1 MKLAPLAAVLALT
14 ALAGGAGRSV
24 AASTAGAGGYRILLT
39 SNRDGRM
46 RGYSVR
52 PDGSRLTPLLPR
64 AQRLV
69 PAAAS
74 RDGSTVAYEGGSGIY
89 VSRADGSRLHRVVGQ
104 AAWYAALSS
113 DGKLLACTI
122 PKRGRGIWIVGAD
135 GRRVRRLT
143 RGLDD
148 APAWSP
154 DGTSVAFVRRVGSS
168 QALVV
173 QPLHGSERWLAWGSF
188 AGRSAW
194 SPDGRWIAY
203 IYYKAGVVDGELF
216 LTRPNGTGRHS
227 VTGNLTGSVAA
238 FDWSPDG
245 KRLAV
250 ADGGIAITGVAGRVR
265 RLGVGVSGFSVRWL
279 PDARRLALADA
290 DGQIWIVDRAGH
302 GLRRVTRE
310 GSNDLVGWTRL
321 APARPPATPLPKTER
336 VLGRET
342 LALRAQVTSLAAD
355 GARVAFV
362 TQATAFDCDHVA
374 VWTPVARSLRRP
386 LPAPCEE
393 EPRDVPG
400 SVALAGT
407 RVAWSSA
414 ICITGT
420 LDSEVLT
427 AQLSRLDRSVGP
439 VAAATLDLLGYGA
452 SIGGPV
458 GDGTLLAFTVWGYR
472 GPPLDEVDACPPSYE
487 TGDVSSTTLWR
498 LGGHGLCPGGYG
510 AHECVVVL
518 KGEGKLELL
527 AVDAGRIVVGTQN
540 GVEIVSAVGRVLGRF
555 AATATAA
562 ALSGSLLAVQTAAG
576 IDVYD
581 ADSGRLVVRL
591 PGLKGLQDLESG
603 ILVSASGGTVTLRRL
618 ADGRT
623 TSFEVDGKARAQL
636 ERPGLFLA
644 GARRVTFTPMRKL
657 FP

>member
-1 MKLAPLAAVLALT
+1 VTGLLAAALAAVALGGH
-14 ALAGGAGRSV
+14 GGAAGRPH
-24 AASTAGAGGYRILLT
+24 GPWILLT
-39 SNRDGRM
+39 SNRDGQT

-64 AQRLV
+64 ARRLV
-69 PAAAS
+69 PAAVS

-89 VSRADGSRLHRVVGQ
+89 VSRADGSRLHRVVGE
-104 AAWYAALSS
+104 AAWSAALSS

-122 PKRGRGIWIVGAD
+122 PTRGRGIWIVGAD

-143 RGLDD
+143 RGLDS

-154 DGTSVAFVRRVGSS
+154 DGTSVVFVRRVGSS

-173 QPLHGSERWLAWGSF
+173 QPLHGSERWLAWGAFS
-188 AGRSAW
+188 GRSAW

-203 IYYKAGVVDGELF
+203 IYYAAGWELF

-227 VTGNLTGSVAA
+227 VTGNKTGWVGA

-342 LALRAQVTSLAAD
+342 LALRAQVTGLAAD

-374 VWTPVARSLRRP
+374 VWTPAARSLRRP

-420 LDSEVLT
+420 LDNEVLT

-439 VAAATLDLLGYGA
+439 VAAATLDLFDGDGA

-458 GDGTLLAFTVWGYR
+458 GDGTLLAFTVRVYR

-487 TGDVSSTTLWR
+487 TGDASSTTLWR

-510 AHECVVVL
+510 AHECAVVL

-540 GVEIVSAVGRVLGRF
+540 GVEIVSAVGRVLGRV
-555 AATATAA
+555 AATPTAA
-562 ALSGSLLAVQTAAG
+562 ALSASLLAVQTAAG

-591 PGLKGLQDLESG
+591 PGLKGLQDLEGG

-623 TSFEVDGKARAQL
+623 TSFQVDGKARAQL

>member
-1 MKLAPLAAVLALT
+1 
-14 ALAGGAGRSV
+14 
-24 AASTAGAGGYRILLT
+24 
-39 SNRDGRM
+39 
-46 RGYSVR
+46 
-52 PDGSRLTPLLPR
+52 
-64 AQRLV
+64 
-69 PAAAS
+69 
-74 RDGSTVAYEGGSGIY
+74 
-89 VSRADGSRLHRVVGQ
+89 
-104 AAWYAALSS
+104 
-113 DGKLLACTI
+113 
-122 PKRGRGIWIVGAD
+122 
-135 GRRVRRLT
+135 
-143 RGLDD
+143 
-148 APAWSP
+148 
-154 DGTSVAFVRRVGSS
+154 
-168 QALVV
+168 
-173 QPLHGSERWLAWGSF
+173 
-188 AGRSAW
+188 
-194 SPDGRWIAY
+194 
-203 IYYKAGVVDGELF
+203 
-216 LTRPNGTGRHS
+216 
-227 VTGNLTGSVAA
+227 
-238 FDWSPDG
+238 
-245 KRLAV
+245 
-250 ADGGIAITGVAGRVR
+250 
-265 RLGVGVSGFSVRWL
+265 
-279 PDARRLALADA
+279 
-290 DGQIWIVDRAGH
+290 
-302 GLRRVTRE
+302 
-310 GSNDLVGWTRL
+310 
-321 APARPPATPLPKTER
+321 
-336 VLGRET
+336 
-342 LALRAQVTSLAAD
+342 
-355 GARVAFV
+355 
-362 TQATAFDCDHVA
+362 
-374 VWTPVARSLRRP
+374 
-386 LPAPCEE
+386 
-393 EPRDVPG
+393 
-400 SVALAGT
+400 
-407 RVAWSSA
+407 
-414 ICITGT
+414 
-420 LDSEVLT
+420 
-427 AQLSRLDRSVGP
+427 VGP

-510 AHECVVVL
+510 AHDCVGVL